1 MAPNPNIAP
10 NLFDRALLAVRQ
22 RRAQELGP
30 ATFLLDRV
38 AEDIEERLRAVMR
51 EFSDV
56 ADIWTPGEILRKPSR
71 DRFKSVTHIGLDDV
85 AQETLPFQPESL
97 DLAVSG
103 LAFQFV
109 NDLPGVL
116 TQIRRALK
124 PDGLLLAAMIGG
136 DTLTELRQSFAA
148 AEAECEGGVSPRV
161 APFADLRDIGSLLQ
175 RAGFALPV
183 TDVDRVVV
191 RYDGAL
197 ALMADLRRMAATNI
211 LVERRRTPT
220 RRVTLLRMA
229 QIYRERFAD
238 ADGRIRATF
247 DVIWLSGW
255 APHQSQQQ
263 PLRPGSAKASLAEA
277 VKGRTKRE

>member
-1 MAPNPNIAP
+1 MAPNPNAAP
-10 NLFDRALLAVRQ
+10 NLFDRALLRVRQ
-22 RRAQELGP
+22 RRALSLGP
-30 ATFLLDRV
+30 ASFLLDRV
-38 AEDIEERLRAVMR
+38 AEDIEERLRAVVR
-51 EFSDV
+51 EFSGV

-71 DRFKSVTHIGLDDV
+71 DRFKSVTHIGLQDTG
-85 AQETLPFQPESL
+85 QEALPLQPESL
-97 DLAVSG
+97 DLVVSG

-116 TQIRRALK
+116 AQIRRALK

-175 RAGFALPV
+175 RAGLALPV

-191 RYDGAL
+191 RYDSAL

-220 RRVTLLRMA
+220 RRATLLRMA

-238 ADGRIRATF
+238 PDGRIRATF

-277 VKGRTKRE
+277 VKGRKP